1 MRRLS
6 GLARAPQAG
15 RITAMIRFRDKSI
28 VRRGAFA
35 VLALAGS
42 AAHAADA
49 GFEPVTPY
57 RPSVSSPA
65 QLPAA
70 GQLEFEFGGLQQ
82 RSDDSRRRSVPYLF
96 KLAFDQEWGVLLGGE
111 ARVWQR
117 DADGQAQGG
126 GDTTLVLKRAWG
138 IDDATALG
146 IELGAKIPTASVPV
160 GSGRADYSLNTILSR
175 DLGPVHMDANLNAL
189 RLGAV
194 DPGSGRVQLGASA
207 SFSMPLSP
215 QWGVTGE
222 LSGTRRI
229 GAPGSVQWLSALTFS
244 PSKFLTLDIGVARA
258 TRPTPATTS
267 LFAGAVFPLAK
278 LW

>member
-1 MRRLS
+1 
-6 GLARAPQAG
+6 
-15 RITAMIRFRDKSI
+15 MIRFRDKSI
-28 VRRGAFA
+28 ARRGAA
-35 VLALAGS
+35 ALLALAAGG
-42 AAHAADA
+42 ARAADA

-96 KLAFDQEWGVLLGGE
+96 KLAFDKDWGVLLGGE

-117 DADGQAQGG
+117 DADGRAQGG

-138 IDDATALG
+138 LDDATALG
-146 IELGAKIPTASVPV
+146 VELGAKLPTAGSSV
-160 GSGRADYSLNTILSR
+160 GSGRADYSLNTIVSR

-194 DPGSGRVQLGASA
+194 DAGTGRVQLGASA
-207 SFSMPLSP
+207 SFSTPLSA
-215 QWGVTGE
+215 QWGLTGE
-222 LSGTRRI
+222 LSGTRRS
-229 GAPGSVQWLSALTFS
+229 GAPGSVQWLGALTFS
-244 PSKFLTLDIGVARA
+244 PSKFLTLDVGVARA
-258 TRPTPATTS
+258 TKPTPATTS